1 MIGDLHQLFKA
12 GLRDEETYP
21 KLKKYF
27 YKEHL
32 IVSWEVFLT
41 TKFSMWVEPHSDT
54 ANTLHGSGRVVQK
67 SSILLQIKKAAE
79 SSDGD
84 LTCHVFTFEYATRHL
99 TTRNLNE
106 ILIIEE

>member
-1 MIGDLHQLFKA
+1 MIGDPHQLVKA
-12 GLRDEETYP
+12 GLRDEDIYP

-41 TKFSMWVEPHSDT
+41 TKFCMWVDPRSDT

-67 SSILLQIKKAAE
+67 IGILLQIKKAAE

-84 LTCHVFTFEYATRHL
+84 LPCHVFSFEYVTRHL